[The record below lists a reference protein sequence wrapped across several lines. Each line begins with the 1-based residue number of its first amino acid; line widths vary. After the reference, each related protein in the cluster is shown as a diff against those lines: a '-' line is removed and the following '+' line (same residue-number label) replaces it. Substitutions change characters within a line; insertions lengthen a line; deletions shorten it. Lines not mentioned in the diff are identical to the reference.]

1 MTIRANISA
10 ELYSVQN
17 LYLMLA
23 VIKKKIFT
31 KEFGVQIISMLF
43 IILFTYAAMSK
54 LLDMENFKLEIDK
67 SPLLSNY
74 TNLITLG
81 IPLIEIFISIL
92 LLIPKMRMIAL
103 HISLVLMTSFTAYI
117 FIVLNYTNYIP
128 CSCGGILE
136 QLGWTEHLIFNSA
149 FIGMAILAILLNT
162 SDINKYKSSKN
173 LIAQ

>member
-1 MTIRANISA
+1 
-10 ELYSVQN
+10 
-17 LYLMLA
+17 MLA
-23 VIKKKIFT
+23 VIKEKIFT

-43 IILFTYAAMSK
+43 LILFTYAAISK

-74 TNLITLG
+74 TNLITWG
-81 IPLIEIFISIL
+81 IPIIEIFISII

-103 HISLVLMTSFTAYI
+103 HISLALMTSFTAYI
-117 FIVLNYTNYIP
+117 FLVLNYTNYIP

-136 QLGWTEHLIFNSA
+136 KLGWTEHLIFNLF
-149 FIGMAILAILLNT
+149 FICMAITAILLNT
-162 SDINKYKSSKN
+162 SNLNYYINSKN